1 MIITT
6 TALDAISTNAPL
18 ALQCDPP
25 ALSNPSIHPLLKS
38 FSPLL
43 HVRENQ
49 ILVSQLVEGVV
60 LVQNNSLTVIYFP
73 KKTHDLVHDPTESDP
88 ILIGAVGTSLT
99 SATPISVP
107 IKSLFQDFLFLNDSI
122 SNAADIQFPH
132 STIFPKT
139 CFANHPDKHP
149 QALPFLS
156 EKDVRC
162 LRLPMVLPKL
172 KGISLIEGSIL
183 DPSVLQAMQTYHPV
197 AETWLKAHISI
208 SQNPATMPTQID
220 ITSLDQNLL
229 PNESSTIPLSPSC
242 QLHLNILM
250 ANDND
255 PASLRAQITTVLKE
269 KLSIHRASLPQPDQP
284 SLTDTLSLD
293 QPIPPTTTKQD
304 KIMVGDRAIDV
315 KHQRSINTW
324 RLFLSGVGTD
334 GNISLPS
341 LTDAFIDGYTQS
353 TITENTRLT
362 SAAMREHD
370 QRRSSDTRD
379 YLHKLISD
387 SQWNNTTTAL
397 FLNGVLFGS
406 QLDEIVSYLQSS
418 ISFLTFLPIP
428 PASVDPTVQTFLY
441 QSNLEHLEA
450 IVGESSEKKRKINLK
465 TFQGG
470 LQENPTHILTGL
482 ANFESKLSFMAEYSS
497 TPESSQ
503 PLIVQWVN
511 KLANVYS
518 SRQFTRFYDKHHKAL
533 PWIPHT
539 MVTQVQIIISSLAK
553 ISKSY
558 LHHNVLKQQR
568 NLHASILRT
577 ALKTFHD
584 VMDDVKGSIRGSG
597 LGCFATPPIIGYAGN
612 PPTLKTKINSSF
624 STSPIIYPTPFEP
637 KLIYQTGTQARLAH
651 RDWPIQVAPI
661 PPMPPNLQQIR
672 ANRLGVQS
680 PQQLPSQ
687 PFCLPIRVQRPRSQ
701 SNL

>member
-6 TALDAISTNAPL
+6 TALDAISTTAPMAIQCEPL
-18 ALQCDPP
+18 AL
-25 ALSNPSIHPLLKS
+25 STPSIHPLLKS
-38 FSPLL
+38 FSPFL

-49 ILVSQLVEGVV
+49 ILVSQLVEGVI
-60 LVQNNSLTVIYFP
+60 LIQNNSLTVIYFP
-73 KKTHDLVHDPTESDP
+73 KKTHDLIHDPAESDP

-107 IKSLFQDFLFLNDSI
+107 IKSLFQDFLFLDDSI
-122 SNAADIQFPH
+122 SNVADVQVPY
-132 STIFPKT
+132 STVFPKT
-139 CFANHPDKHP
+139 HFSNHPDKHP

-172 KGISLIEGSIL
+172 KGISLVEGSIL
-183 DPSVLQAMQTYHPV
+183 DPSVLQAMQAYHPV

-208 SQNPATMPTQID
+208 SQNPATMPTPTD
-220 ITSLDQNLL
+220 ITNLDQTLL
-229 PNESSTIPLSPSC
+229 PNESSTVPLSLSS

-250 ANDND
+250 ATDND

-269 KLSIHRASLPQPDQP
+269 KLSIHKASLPQQDQP
-284 SLTDTLSLD
+284 SIADTLSID
-293 QPIPPTTTKQD
+293 QPTPPNTTKQD
-304 KIMVGDRAIDV
+304 KIMVGDRAIDA

-334 GNISLPS
+334 GNLSLPS
-341 LTDAFIDGYTQS
+341 LSDAFLDGYSQS

-397 FLNGVLFGS
+397 FLNGVIFDS

-450 IVGESSEKKRKINLK
+450 IVGESSEKRGKS
-465 TFQGG
+465 T
-470 LQENPTHILTGL
+470 
-482 ANFESKLSFMAEYSS
+482 SKLFKAVSKKL
-497 TPESSQ
+497 Q
-503 PLIVQWVN
+503 PIFSP
-511 KLANVYS
+511 AS
-518 SRQFTRFYDKHHKAL
+518 
-533 PWIPHT
+533 P
-539 MVTQVQIIISSLAK
+539 ISNQNSPLW
-553 ISKSY
+553 
-558 LHHNVLKQQR
+558 L
-568 NLHASILRT
+568 SILQ
-577 ALKTFHD
+577 L
-584 VMDDVKGSIRGSG
+584 
-597 LGCFATPPIIGYAGN
+597 LQLLN
-612 PPTLKTKINSSF
+612 P
-624 STSPIIYPTPFEP
+624 
-637 KLIYQTGTQARLAH
+637 
-651 RDWPIQVAPI
+651 
-661 PPMPPNLQQIR
+661 
-672 ANRLGVQS
+672 
-680 PQQLPSQ
+680 
-687 PFCLPIRVQRPRSQ
+687 
-701 SNL
+701 